1 MNSPYLSK
9 LSVHLP
15 NDMDDENADRI
26 YDLPDTVISKIL
38 SLLPTK
44 NQVVTSCASTR
55 LKPFRASIT
64 NLDFDDEFYPSQ
76 KWSKERS
83 KRFRQYVTNLLAS
96 QDPHIKVEKFHLSCT
111 LSKTSGATPSDIN
124 SWVSGVVSRSSKEL
138 YLQILG
144 SVPVTLVESVFQSE
158 TLVTL
163 NLDCGQSGKIVINL
177 DESMEIN
184 LPKLKKLYLISVTYA
199 NEACVKGLFKG
210 CPELE
215 EIVVERTKQD
225 NIRNDFCIIGPN
237 LKKVTVIFTVQRLL
251 QRNRSRQLSPAP
263 DVCRLRISCPKLE
276 YISIRNRFPYDLSI
290 EYLAGIVQAHFCM
303 TPYDEKYARKLL
315 NIIRG
320 LTSVKYLSLSAQT
333 MEAFALLTGDSPS
346 CVLRDDVRLEIGVDD
361 KQKWP
366 SFSRRK
372 TRDTPKL
379 STKPVRQMML
389 LSTLTEAIVL
399 KQVTIATFEDLPS
412 ETKEKLIEQ
421 IGDVEYVIEYLTL
434 DEADR
439 LVDLGFEDDI
449 REVFDHFKA
458 QRQTLLFSATMPA
471 KIQNFAR
478 SALVK
483 PVTVNVGRAGA
494 ANLDVIQ
501 EVEYVK
507 QEVKLVYLLE
517 CLQKTSPPVLVF
529 CENKVD
535 VDDIHEKFY

>member
-1 MNSPYLSK
+1 MQPIQEKSMNSPYLSK
-9 LSVHLP
+9 QSVHLP

-26 YDLPDTVISKIL
+26 YDLPDNVISKIL

-64 NLDFDDEFYPSQ
+64 NLDFNLM
-76 KWSKERS
+76 
-83 KRFRQYVTNLLAS
+83 TNS
-96 QDPHIKVEKFHLSCT
+96 IHIKNGLKSGLRDSDNMSRIFWPLKTHISSCT
-111 LSKTSGATPSDIN
+111 LRKTSGATPSDIN

-379 STKPVRQMML
+379 STKPVRQMRYISDIL
-389 LSTLTEAIVL
+389 IQSWWTEPRNRPKWLWEHLTELYIHADG
-399 KQVTIATFEDLPS
+399 IADGRSWMRRRIKTG
-412 ETKEKLIEQ
+412 KL
-421 IGDVEYVIEYLTL
+421 
-434 DEADR
+434 
-439 LVDLGFEDDI
+439 
-449 REVFDHFKA
+449 
-458 QRQTLLFSATMPA
+458 QR
-471 KIQNFAR
+471 
-478 SALVK
+478 
-483 PVTVNVGRAGA
+483 
-494 ANLDVIQ
+494 
-501 EVEYVK
+501 
-507 QEVKLVYLLE
+507 
-517 CLQKTSPPVLVF
+517 
-529 CENKVD
+529 
-535 VDDIHEKFY
+535 